1 MVSVN
6 YIEINKNKIP
16 FKLGGYALSLFLKK
30 KNIKFSLF
38 KEALDDDLS
47 LLYEVIYLGVENGY
61 KREGKDNPYNLE
73 SFCEMVDDYNK
84 LQDFSDLVAQSM
96 GGGSTENE
104 KN

>member
-6 YIEINKNKIP
+6 YIEINGNNIP
-16 FKLGGYALSLFLKK
+16 FKLGGYSLSLFLKR

-38 KEALDDDLS
+38 KEYLEDDLS

-61 KREGKDNPYNLE
+61 RKEQKDNPYTLE
-73 SFCEMVDDYNK
+73 SFAEFIDDYNA
-84 LQDFSDLVAQSM
+84 LNDFSVLLAQSM
-96 GGGSTENE
+96 GGSSEEE

>member
-6 YIEINKNKIP
+6 HIKINQNEIP

-47 LLYEVIYLGVENGY
+47 LLYEVIIKME
-61 KREGKDNPYNLE
+61 
-73 SFCEMVDDYNK
+73 
-84 LQDFSDLVAQSM
+84 
-96 GGGSTENE
+96 
-104 KN
+104 

>member
-6 YIEINKNKIP
+6 HIKINQNEIP
-16 FKLGGYALSLFLKK
+16 FKLGGYAFSLFLKK

-61 KREGKDNPYNLE
+61 KREGKDNHYNLE
-73 SFCEMVDDYNK
+73 TFCELVDDYNK